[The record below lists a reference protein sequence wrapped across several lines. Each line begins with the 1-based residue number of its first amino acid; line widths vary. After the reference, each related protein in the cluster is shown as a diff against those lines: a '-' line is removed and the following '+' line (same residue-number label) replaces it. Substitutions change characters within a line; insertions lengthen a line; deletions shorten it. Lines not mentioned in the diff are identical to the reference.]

1 MATIF
6 SIMHVLLNGQFR
18 DDPTNLKHKRMGGG
32 AISNIFEQAIHCLSE
47 LGQCNVT
54 F

>member
-18 DDPTNLKHKRMGGG
+18 DDPTILKHKRMGGG
-32 AISNIFEQAIHCLSE
+32 G
-47 LGQCNVT
+47 GQFPIYLNKPSIALVR
-54 F
+54 